1 MRLNSMLLMMLL
13 LLLLLLSNKGE
24 LALHLKARRFSLFTR
39 VWLLERGKMEGNR
52 MNP

>member
-39 VWLLERGKMEGNR
+39 VWLLERGKMEGNQ